1 MDMRDIARLSP
12 SAQRQILEKLGREQA
27 RVAMNNPTGKYHNQK
42 CTVTLPESGK
52 QITFDSE
59 REARRFAELQMRR
72 QFGDIRDLRLQ
83 VNFTLQEG
91 FTSTEGERVRPIVY
105 RADFTYQERTTYG
118 WRTVVEDVKGVRTK
132 EYNMK
137 RKMMLEKFGVDIRE
151 V

>member
-12 SAQRQILEKLGREQA
+12 SAQRQILEKLGRDQA
-27 RVAMNNPTGKYHNQK
+27 RAAMDKPTGKYHNRK
-42 CTVTLPESGK
+42 CTITLPENGK
-52 QITFDSE
+52 TITFDSE
-59 REARRFAELQMRR
+59 KEARHFENLRFRLRYN
-72 QFGDIRDLRLQ
+72 DIRDLRLQ

-91 FTSTEGERVRPIVY
+91 FTTAEGERVRPIVY
-105 RADFTYQERTTYG
+105 RADFTYQELTPSG

-132 EYNMK
+132 EYAMK

>member
-12 SAQRQILEKLGREQA
+12 AAQRQILEKLGREQA
-27 RVAMNNPTGKYHNQK
+27 RAAMDKPAGKYHNRK

-59 REARRFAELQMRR
+59 KEARRFGELRMRR

-91 FTSTEGERVRPIVY
+91 FTTAEGEKVRPIVY
-105 RADFTYQERTTYG
+105 RADFTYQELTPSG

-132 EYNMK
+132 EYSMK

>member
-12 SAQRQILEKLGREQA
+12 AAQRQILEKLGREQA
-27 RVAMNNPTGKYHNQK
+27 RAAMDKPTGKYHSRK

-52 QITFDSE
+52 SITFDSE
-59 REARRFAELQMRR
+59 KEARRFGELVLLQKAGNVRS
-72 QFGDIRDLRLQ
+72 LRLQ

-91 FTSTEGERVRPIVY
+91 YTTSEGERVRPIVY

-132 EYNMK
+132 EYGMK
-137 RKMMLEKFGVDIRE
+137 RKLMLEKFGVSIKE
-151 V
+151 A

>member
-1 MDMRDIARLSP
+1 MDMREIARLSP
-12 SAQRQILEKLGREQA
+12 AAQRQILEKLGREQA
-27 RVAMNNPTGKYHNQK
+27 RAAMDKPTGKYHNRK
-42 CTVTLPESGK
+42 CTVTLPENGK

-59 REARRFAELQMRR
+59 KEARRFGELRMRL

-91 FTSTEGERVRPIVY
+91 FTTAEGNRVRPIVY
-105 RADFTYQERTTYG
+105 RADFTYQERTLSG

-132 EYNMK
+132 EYSMK